1 MTLNC
6 ALGAILINLI
16 ILASFVIGVV
26 LPAMIIGY
34 VLYKLCRV
42 LFFKLNFKTI
52 GYILIII
59 ARTA

>member
-26 LPAMIIGY
+26 LPAIIIGY

-42 LFFKLNFKTI
+42 LFFKLNF
-52 GYILIII
+52 
-59 ARTA
+59 

>member
-34 VLYKLCRV
+34 VLYKVCRF

>member
-6 ALGAILINLI
+6 ALGSILINLI

-34 VLYKLCRV
+34 VFYKLCRV

-59 ARTA
+59 ARVT

>member
-26 LPAMIIGY
+26 LPAIIIGY

-59 ARTA
+59 ARTS

>member
-26 LPAMIIGY
+26 LPAMIIGC

>member
-16 ILASFVIGVV
+16 IFASFVIGVV
-26 LPAMIIGY
+26 LPAIIIGY

>member
-26 LPAMIIGY
+26 LPAIIIGY
-34 VLYKLCRV
+34 VLYKLCKV